1 MARTDSASPI
11 LKTTLGDYAVGRDN
25 NFNLLRFCA
34 ATAVVINHS
43 DAVVHGPG
51 SPSILLSRTG
61 MDLGNMA
68 VDIFFITSGFL
79 VTGSVSKRPL
89 IEYAGARIRRI
100 LPALCV
106 ALLFCVFVIG
116 LVFTTYSPKNFL
128 LDSQTLRFI
137 VKNATLVTGAAF
149 PLPGVFESTPIPNVV
164 NGSLWTLP
172 WEARLYV
179 ILGCIALIAKFPSLK
194 RRITLTHLLTFVAV
208 SLLLIHNANVFLPF
222 VSKDATRVVCMF
234 FLGSAAHCHRDR
246 IPLHR
251 FACLAALLL
260 LIASTFVNK
269 QTFLFAYLITLPYL
283 VMGFVYLPAGFIRK
297 FNDLGDYSYGIYIY
311 SFPLQQAIVASVT
324 DPSPTM
330 VLAIT
335 LPVVLAMAVLSWHFI
350 EQPFLVKK
358 QTKS

>member
-1 MARTDSASPI
+1 MARSDSAS
-11 LKTTLGDYAVGRDN
+11 LLRKTTLGDYAVGRDN

-43 DAVVHGPG
+43 DAVVHGPN

-61 MDLGNMA
+61 MDLGNIA
-68 VDIFFITSGFL
+68 VDIFFVTSGFL
-79 VTGSVSKRPL
+79 VSGSVSKRSL
-89 IEYAGARIRRI
+89 FEYAEARVRRI
-100 LPALCV
+100 LPALSV
-106 ALLFCVFVIG
+106 AILFCVFVIG
-116 LVFTTYSPKNFL
+116 LGFTTYSPKNFL

-137 VKNATLVTGAAF
+137 VKNETLLTGAAF

-179 ILGCIALIAKFPSLK
+179 ILGLIALIAKSPILK
-194 RRITLTHLLTFVAV
+194 LRITLTHLLTFAAF
-208 SLLLIHNANVFLPF
+208 SLLLLHITNIFFPF

-234 FLGSAAHCHRDR
+234 FLGSAVYCHRDR

-251 FACLAALLL
+251 FACLAAFLL
-260 LIASTFVNK
+260 LITSTFVNK
-269 QTFLFAYLITLPYL
+269 HTFLFTYLFTLPYL
-283 VMGFVYLPAGFIRK
+283 VMGVVYLPAGIVRK

-324 DPSPTM
+324 DSSPTM

-335 LPVVLAMAVLSWHFI
+335 LPVVLVMAVLSWHFI